1 MNDYRSIR
9 LWQLQPGAST
19 SELEE
24 LVTSGVLEMQR
35 WIPGVKGLSLIR
47 LDGQYSGRYLL
58 ITTFADYKAYQR
70 WRQIEEE
77 GPDYWERYASV
88 LMYWEQLVKL
98 VEEYHGEVVSDF
110 AGQSLHEM

>member
-1 MNDYRSIR
+1 MNSYRSIR
-9 LWQLQPGAST
+9 LWQLQPEASA

-24 LVTSGVLEMQR
+24 LVTSGILEMQR

-47 LDGQYSGRYLL
+47 LDGESTGRYLL
-58 ITTFADYKAYQR
+58 ITTFTDYEAYRR

-88 LMYWEQLVKL
+88 LMHREQLVKL
-98 VEEYHGEVVSDF
+98 IEEYHGEVVGDF
-110 AGQSLHEM
+110 AGRPLHEM

>member
-1 MNDYRSIR
+1 MNVYRSLCI
-9 LWQLQPGAST
+9 WQLKPGASA

-47 LDGQYSGRYLL
+47 LDSEPAGRYLL
-58 ITTFADYKAYQR
+58 MTTFTDSEAYQR

-88 LMYWEQLVKL
+88 LMHWEQLVKL

-110 AGQSLHEM
+110 AF

>member
-1 MNDYRSIR
+1 MNAYRSVR
-9 LWQLQPGAST
+9 LWQLRPGASA

-35 WIPGVKGLSLIR
+35 WIPGVKGLSLNR
-47 LDGQYSGRYLL
+47 LDSEPAGRYLL
-58 ITTFADYKAYQR
+58 ITTFTDVESYRR

-88 LMYWEQLVKL
+88 LMHWEQLVEL
-98 VEEYHGEVVSDF
+98 IEEYHGEVIADY
-110 AGQSLHEM
+110 LL

>member
-1 MNDYRSIR
+1 MNDYRSVR
-9 LWQLQPGAST
+9 LWQLKSGASA

-24 LVTSGVLEMQR
+24 LVTSGVREMQR

-47 LDGQYSGRYLL
+47 LDGKPAGRYLL
-58 ITTFADYKAYQR
+58 ITTFTDYEAYRR

-88 LMYWEQLVKL
+88 LMHWEQLVML
-98 VEEYHGEVVSDF
+98 VQEYQGEMVSDF
-110 AGQSLHEM
+110 VI

>member
-1 MNDYRSIR
+1 MNGYRSVR
-9 LWQLQPGAST
+9 LWQLRAGASA

-47 LDGQYSGRYLL
+47 LDGEPAGRYLL
-58 ITTFADYKAYQR
+58 ITAFTDYEAYRR

-88 LMYWEQLVKL
+88 LMHWEQLVML
-98 VEEYHGEVVSDF
+98 VQEYQGEMVSDF
-110 AGQSLHEM
+110 VI

>member
-1 MNDYRSIR
+1 MNGYRSVR
-9 LWQLQPGAST
+9 LWQLRPGASA

-35 WIPGVKGLSLIR
+35 WIPGVQGLSLIS
-47 LDGQYSGRYLL
+47 LDGEPAGRYLL
-58 ITTFADYKAYQR
+58 ITIFTDYEAYRR

-88 LMYWEQLVKL
+88 LMHWEQLVTL
-98 VEEYHGEVVSDF
+98 VEEYQGEVVSD
-110 AGQSLHEM
+110 LVIWDV